1 MNYPITDET
10 INLDCEKDPL
20 ITSSG
25 QKKNHFRR
33 HSVYNDCPT
42 CKGSG
47 KISKGYFFNC
57 FYFSKKHKI
66 LFF

>member
-10 INLDCEKDPL
+10 VNLDCEKDPL

-25 QKKNHFRR
+25 QKKNHFRK

-47 KISKGYFFNC
+47 KILKGKFFKQ
-57 FYFSKKHKI
+57 FFIKHKI
-66 LFF
+66 